1 LGIVYDKSIGEG
13 AWRSFKPI
21 LFGNNTGPDF
31 AAEKSPE
38 FRPPLA
44 FLESERGFEVL
55 HEHYVKAK
63 RLEDRFS
70 CLGAD
75 CSACGACEDGAEIRS
90 MTGHVLEV
98 PPVVRHT
105 EKIEALLSAKA
116 KFQPVFISINFPEDL
131 AEADPAY
138 RMSWLLRLLSSEVE
152 AGEKVVFEARELLF
166 SGNSPFGELF
176 AGNCGHFGLS
186 AVALYGPDAQRTK
199 LLLTKLGQGSAGL
212 SVKIIDS
219 APFPLL
225 VDIEVSIPAG
235 KLDGTR
241 AAFREF
247 AIAQKLSFTEEKAG
261 SGWSYRT
268 SSTSKGRRFIA
279 DARLEEENGATL
291 LSFAAGNKASVS
303 TLLDAI
309 EAGCGIRPN
318 AMVSGWR

>member
-1 LGIVYDKSIGEG
+1 M
-13 AWRSFKPI
+13 
-21 LFGNNTGPDF
+21 LFGTDASPDF

-44 FLESERGFEVL
+44 FLESERGFAVL
-55 HEHYVKAK
+55 HEHYVEAK
-63 RLEDRFS
+63 RLQDRFS
-70 CLGAD
+70 CLGAN
-75 CSACGACEDGAEIRS
+75 CSACGACENGEEIQS
-90 MTGHVLEV
+90 MTGHVLEL

-105 EKIEALLSAKA
+105 EKIEALMSAKA
-116 KFQPVFISINFPEDL
+116 KFQPVLISLNFPEDL

-138 RMSWLLRLLSSEVE
+138 RMSWLLRLLSAEVE
-152 AGEKVVFEARELLF
+152 GGEKVVFEARELLF

-176 AGNCGHFGLS
+176 AGNCGHFGQS

-199 LLLTKLGQGSAGL
+199 LLLSKLGQGSAGL
-212 SVKIIDS
+212 SAKVIDN
-219 APFPLL
+219 APSPLL
-225 VDIEVSIPAG
+225 VDIEMSLPAE

-261 SGWSYRT
+261 GGWSYRT
-268 SSTSKGRRFIA
+268 SSTSRGRRIIA
-279 DARLEEENGATL
+279 DARLEQKGGVIS
-291 LSFAAGNKASVS
+291 LSFAAGNKATVS
-303 TLLDAI
+303 TLLDSI